1 MSTLLINYYFPPNAQ
16 LCFVLL
22 LYFLTRTDV
31 KAWPACDFFISFFS
45 KGFPLRKAM
54 EYVKL
59 RSPFCVNEV
68 DLQTVLW
75 DRRPVLEILEQIGVQ
90 TPMRLVMDRD
100 GGPRLDPFVRQK
112 LKMRGVSIVENRAM
126 PEFEVIDQDTIR
138 IGDRIMVKPFVEKPV
153 SGEDHNI
160 HIYYHSSTG
169 GGARR
174 LFRKVTSH
182 CIHLNDFLHKSLY
195 LDSNR

>member
-1 MSTLLINYYFPPNAQ
+1 M
-16 LCFVLL
+16 
-22 LYFLTRTDV
+22 

-90 TPMRLVMDRD
+90 TPRRLVMDRD
-100 GGPRLDPFVRQK
+100 GGPRLDPFVREK
-112 LKMRGVSIVENRAM
+112 LKLRGVSIVENRTM
-126 PEFEVIDQDTIR
+126 PEFEVIDQDTVR
-138 IGDRIMVKPFVEKPV
+138 IGDQIMVKPFVEKPV

-174 LFRKVTSH
+174 LFRKVMPPAYIFIERILIGILVYGGTNTRRS
-182 CIHLNDFLHKSLY
+182 FV
-195 LDSNR
+195 